1 MKCALWDSNPLAF
14 FQKKHKELKIL
25 VFTFENSNEKQ
36 KHNMKNVSG
45 IQTHLPLITLLK
57 RTEVDDNC
65 IYVVVLLI
73 SGRTFVSFSYRLF
86 SGKEQ
91 GGLSYKLE
99 ATI

>member
-1 MKCALWDSNPLAF
+1 MGFKPIGIFS
-14 FQKKHKELKIL
+14 KKRHKELKIL

-36 KHNMKNVSG
+36 KLIIKSLSG

-73 SGRTFVSFSYRLF
+73 SGRTFVPF
-86 SGKEQ
+86 
-91 GGLSYKLE
+91 
-99 ATI
+99 